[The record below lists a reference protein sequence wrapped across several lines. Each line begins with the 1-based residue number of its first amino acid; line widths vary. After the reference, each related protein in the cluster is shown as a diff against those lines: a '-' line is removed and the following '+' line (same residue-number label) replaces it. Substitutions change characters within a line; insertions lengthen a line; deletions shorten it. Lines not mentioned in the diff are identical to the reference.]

1 MGCFFNV
8 AEEQVKYL
16 QAKGLNIDS
25 KEIAENY
32 FLRNSFYHVMD
43 CYGRLLMKDDGSFY
57 EHATFDELAYLHIF
71 DKEVKYIFYK
81 AISEIEIGFK
91 ALISYSFMQRHSDSE
106 NAYLRLE
113 NYQEGKAFE
122 AAELIAAFVAAMKEN
137 KPYDNRTANEKVKK
151 QRNQGQQEQTD
162 FFIRLFHELRFERAI
177 TFFTWMKEIDQA
189 VILKYLSQQLSQ
201 DLGTK
206 IALSAKQVISYLRNL
221 SEFKERVLSGKTMLG
236 FHCRENSVY
245 CTRLHSYYDIK
256 SANKRKDVYNIF
268 IIMRVFLY
276 GNQFALVNNSLR
288 KRFKQLYRLIGSID
302 PATITSM
309 LGFPE
314 NWHLQQCLPQLER
327 DYGTSDSDVA
337 KAVDNSLKKTAM
349 DYEAKQK
356 NKGKRVKATVPF

>member
-1 MGCFFNV
+1 MGCFFNI
-8 AEEQVKYL
+8 AEEQVEYL
-16 QAKGLNIDS
+16 QSKGLCIGS

-32 FLRNSFYHVMD
+32 FLRNSFHHVMD

-57 EHATFDELAYLHIF
+57 ENATFDELAYLHIF

-91 ALISYSFMQRHSDSE
+91 ALISYSFMHRHSDSDD
-106 NAYLRLE
+106 AYLRLE
-113 NYQEGKAFE
+113 NYRDDKALE
-122 AAELIAAFVAAMKEN
+122 AAELIAAFVKAYKEN
-137 KPYDNRTANEKVKK
+137 KLNDNKTANKRAKK
-151 QRNQGQQEQTD
+151 QRNQGLKEQSD
-162 FFIRLFHELRFERAI
+162 FFIRLFHELRFEQAI
-177 TFFTWMKEIDQA
+177 TFYSCMKESDQA

-206 IALSAKQVISYLRNL
+206 IALSSKQVISYLSNL
-221 SEFKERVLSGKTMLG
+221 SEFKERILSGKTMLG
-236 FHCRENSVY
+236 FQCRENSVY

-268 IIMRVFLY
+268 ITMRVFLY

-288 KRFKQLYRLIGSID
+288 RRFKQLHRLIGSID
-302 PATITSM
+302 PATITNM

-314 NWHLQQCLPQLER
+314 NWHQQQCLPQLER

-337 KAVDNSLKKTAM
+337 KAADNSLKKTATAC
-349 DYEAKQK
+349 EAKQK
-356 NKGKRVKATVPF
+356 TKVSG